1 MRLDHLLSKEEEVR
15 VGYTVLLSR
24 SSCADKT
31 APGGTEELAH
41 PGRAVEGW
49 MHRAIDSIEMER
61 SGIEIAA
68 SVQLRKMNSNISG
81 VDALRGHTRS
91 HPEHDG

>member
-15 VGYTVLLSR
+15 GLRTVES
-24 SSCADKT
+24 
-31 APGGTEELAH
+31 
-41 PGRAVEGW
+41 
-49 MHRAIDSIEMER
+49 
-61 SGIEIAA
+61 
-68 SVQLRKMNSNISG
+68 LRIQNLSG